1 MRIRLQ
7 GYKDA
12 AASGKDSLC
21 DFMIDRYLDGRKKVA
36 EIFGVEEA
44 KKLKSVKAEDAIEAI
59 KQGKFDFVEGSI
71 IE

>member
-1 MRIRLQ
+1 MVE
-7 GYKDA
+7 
-12 AASGKDSLC
+12 
-21 DFMIDRYLDGRKKVA
+21 KKVA

-71 IE
+71 LE